1 MLNYNL
7 PLTEAESEFAAEHH
21 SVIYGYLRKAG
32 LPEDDFYDVVVFG
45 YLRAVRKYLARP
57 ELRKYSF
64 STIAYRAMS
73 CDVHHSKEYWMRKKR
88 RALVESLDEE
98 LHTRDLLDPVSA
110 AYENV
115 LSFQELSGK
124 LTQKQPH
131 CAHRATTT
139 WRLPVCFRSNPVKSS
154 WRWTRR
160 ARRSCR
166 SPRKPP
172 HLRLKF
178 RRYPMSNMSYCR
190 FQNTYGDAAEC
201 LDALEQQKELSGDEY
216 NAARNMFLEFLR
228 FCVDMEI
235 IEDFD
240 KERFGE
246 YLGELRTGRD

>member
-115 LSFQELSGK
+115 LSFQELSGRS
-124 LTQKQPH
+124 PH

>member
-98 LHTRDLLDPVSA
+98 LHTRDLLDPVST

-124 LTQKQPH
+124 LTQKQRQI
-131 CAHRATTT
+131 AA
-139 WRLPVCFRSNPVKSS
+139 LRSQGYRDHVPGQ
-154 WRWTRR
+154 
-160 ARRSCR
+160 ARR
-166 SPRKPP
+166 
-172 HLRLKF
+172 
-178 RRYPMSNMSYCR
+178 N
-190 FQNTYGDAAEC
+190 QAGDGPG
-201 LDALEQQKELSGDEY
+201 ALEGRAVPHGNRCTCGL
-216 NAARNMFLEFLR
+216 N
-228 FCVDMEI
+228 
-235 IEDFD
+235 
-240 KERFGE
+240 
-246 YLGELRTGRD
+246 TGGMSMPMGWKPWR

>member
-124 LTQKQPH
+124 LTQKQRQIAALREHELLPIPKH
-131 CAHRATTT
+131 L
-139 WRLPVCFRSNPVKSS
+139 WRCGRVSGRTGAAK
-154 WRWTRR
+154 RTQRR
-160 ARRSCR
+160 RVQRRPEYVPGISALLCR
-166 SPRKPP
+166 
-172 HLRLKF
+172 
-178 RRYPMSNMSYCR
+178 
-190 FQNTYGDAAEC
+190 YGDHR
-201 LDALEQQKELSGDEY
+201 GF
-216 NAARNMFLEFLR
+216 R
-228 FCVDMEI
+228 
-235 IEDFD
+235 
-240 KERFGE
+240 
-246 YLGELRTGRD
+246 

>member
-1 MLNYNL
+1 MGIC
-7 PLTEAESEFAAEHH
+7 A
-21 SVIYGYLRKAG
+21 KAG

-124 LTQKQPH
+124 LTQKQAAIAALARTGLP
-131 CAHRATTT
+131 AT